1 MLTAIMHI
9 AAVLTLA
16 YFAYRLI
23 VAGYNLLTGIFYSWI
38 DPHTNNGTL
47 YLDYVKIGDRIGRVR
62 NYRDFAKVARHVQAF
77 AEAAG
82 ENSEAKAFSDN
93 LYGLLHR
100 KQLQLRM
107 HTAYGHALN

>member
-1 MLTAIMHI
+1 MITTAIMHI

-16 YFAYRLI
+16 YFAYRLLFF
-23 VAGYNLLTGIFYSWI
+23 AAPCALYSWI
-38 DPHTNNGTL
+38 NPHTNNGTL